1 MIRHDLHFAQFS
13 MWEMVRDRAP
23 AFIHDTT
30 HIRKFNMCIGP
41 GTNDASEYLFAPIG
55 THSHEIRPLHVI
67 VAGQADVFSV
77 LQRHMDAT
85 IVTFNKTAAWG
96 NPLGTTI
103 TVA

>member
-1 MIRHDLHFAQFS
+1 LQ
-13 MWEMVRDRAP
+13 
-23 AFIHDTT
+23 
-30 HIRKFNMCIGP
+30 
-41 GTNDASEYLFAPIG
+41 
-55 THSHEIRPLHVI
+55 VI

-96 NPLGTTI
+96 YPLGTTI